1 MVGIVEK
8 AATMADV
15 NLPNRADRP
24 SPVTFA
30 TLLGRLLG
38 DEPGRPLVTYYGYD
52 ADGAVVDR
60 TELSTTTYANWVAKA
75 AGLLT
80 DELDLERGDRLLLDL
95 PTHWL
100 TPVLWGAA
108 WTAGLVVVLP
118 EDLAAGAAGGSVAE
132 GDLAAVVCGPASLD
146 RWADRADDLVVL
158 ACALTPLGRPFAG
171 GVPDGV
177 HDVGVEI
184 WSLPD
189 AYVAIDPP
197 TPEDEA
203 RPGRVQGDLLSP
215 PEGPALRVLTTD
227 LSTVAGLDGA
237 VGVLAAGGSLVLVDP
252 AAPSAPWWPE
262 KRSALE
268 RDERLEGGAA

>member
-15 NLPNRADRP
+15 NLPNRADRH

-52 ADGAVVDR
+52 AGGAVVDR

-80 DELDLERGDRLLLDL
+80 DELDLVRGDRVLLDL

-118 EDLAAGAAGGSVAE
+118 GDLADGDLAVA
-132 GDLAAVVCGPASLD
+132 DLAAVVCGPATLD
-146 RWADRADDLVVL
+146 TWADRADDLVVL

-171 GVPDGV
+171 GVPVGV

-189 AYVAIDPP
+189 AYVALDPP
-197 TPEDEA
+197 TPDDEA
-203 RPGRVQGDLLSP
+203 RPGTAQAVLLGPGDAGT
-215 PEGPALRVLTTD
+215 GPGARVLADALQTAD
-227 LSTVAGLDGA
+227 GLRRA
-237 VGVLAAGGSLVLVDP
+237 VSVLAAGGSLVLVDP
-252 AAPSAPWWPE
+252 AAADAPWWPE
-262 KRSALE
+262 KHAALE
-268 RDERLEGGAA
+268 RDERLEGGTA